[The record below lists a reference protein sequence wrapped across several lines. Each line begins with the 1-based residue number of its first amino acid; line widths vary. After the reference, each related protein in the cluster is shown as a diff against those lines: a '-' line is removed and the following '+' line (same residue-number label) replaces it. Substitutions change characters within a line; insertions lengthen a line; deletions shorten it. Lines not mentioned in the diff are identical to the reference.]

1 MHEAGL
7 FRALQPTRWGGGEVK
22 LREFVDAVMQVGRAS
37 GSASWVMGVIG
48 VHPWQLALFPD
59 EAQHDVWGADRG
71 RMHSSSYVPS
81 GKAEKVPGG
90 YRISGRWSFSSGSD
104 HCSAVNLG
112 VIAGRKDVGGG
123 IEVSDFRS
131 MLLLAGDYTIDDNW
145 HVAGMKGTGSKDII
159 VDNAFVPEHRSQSHL
174 DYFMDQ
180 PLPGWELNTG
190 PLYRLPWSVVFN
202 FALAAS
208 IYGTAL
214 GFIDRW
220 VRRRRPYDALGCDEG
235 GPAHAG
241 TPVEGHVGHGCSR
254 AEAAPR
260 LRHDVG
266 GGRRRRVPPQG
277 GAGIDA
283 VEREPRQRDR
293 GPGGERTDARR
304 VGVARSS
311 PTIR

>member
-1 MHEAGL
+1 MGLVAEAQRLTPEIEAAAEEVERLRRLPDTSWTGMHEAGL
-7 FRALQPTRWGGGEVK
+7 FRALQPARWGGGEVK

-37 GSASWVMGVIG
+37 G
-48 VHPWQLALFPD
+48 
-59 EAQHDVWGADRG
+59 
-71 RMHSSSYVPS
+71 
-81 GKAEKVPGG
+81 
-90 YRISGRWSFSSGSD
+90 RWSFSSGSV

-112 VIAGRKDVGGG
+112 VIAVLGDLGGG
-123 IEVSDFRS
+123 FEVPDLRS

-180 PLPGWELNTG
+180 PLPGWELNPG

-220 VRRRRPYDALGCDEG
+220 VEEAKTVRR
-235 GPAHAG
+235 AG
-241 TPVEGHVGHGCSR
+241 VR
-254 AEAAPR
+254 
-260 LRHDVG
+260 
-266 GGRRRRVPPQG
+266 
-277 GAGIDA
+277 
-283 VEREPRQRDR
+283 
-293 GPGGERTDARR
+293 
-304 VGVARSS
+304 
-311 PTIR
+311 